1 MASDDWAA
9 KLDVYLDGELTAE
22 EMRAFDA
29 HLRSCPSCTA
39 ELSARVQLKRM
50 VQSSGRR
57 FAPTPEFRRK
67 ILSATNKRRRI
78 WHWALAMAAA
88 LVLVALTLTYVG
100 QQRARTAE
108 IFSEVADLHV
118 QTLAS
123 TNPVDVVSS
132 DRHTV
137 KPWFQGKI
145 PFSFNLPELQNSEF
159 TLIGGRVTYIHQVP
173 GAHLIYEI
181 RKHRISAFIIQE
193 NDGTLGR
200 RASSKVEQK
209 LSFNQQTW
217 REGELRFF
225 LVGDAASQDISRL
238 ADLLKAAQQQ

>member
-1 MASDDWAA
+1 MASDEWAA

-29 HLRSCPSCTA
+29 HLRSCPSCT
-39 ELSARVQLKRM
+39 EDLLARVQLKRM
-50 VQSSGRR
+50 IQSSGRR
-57 FAPTPEFRRK
+57 FDPTPEFRRK
-67 ILSATNKRRRI
+67 ILSATHKRRPI
-78 WHWALAMAAA
+78 WRWALIMAAA

-100 QQRARTAE
+100 QQRARTAQ
-108 IFSEVADLHV
+108 IFGEVADLHV

-123 TNPVDVVSS
+123 SNPVDVVSS

-145 PFSFNLPELQNSEF
+145 PFSFNLPELQKSEF

-181 RKHRISAFIIQE
+181 RKHRISAFIIQ
-193 NDGTLGR
+193 DDDARLGLR
-200 RASSKVEQK
+200 GGSTVEQR
-209 LSFNQQTW
+209 LSFHQQTW

-225 LVGDAASQDISRL
+225 LVGDAAPQDISRL
-238 ADLLKAAQQQ
+238 ADLLKAAQND